1 MLQHNLENINSTQE
15 DVIPVGLSERDTAFV
30 LMLTREKVVQ
40 KLQEKYID
48 DMEAKNLELK
58 KLYQKLQKKVY
69 IESKYIKT
77 EHAAMFIDVDQSY
90 LTKRQGKVFKLGKH
104 FFKPPGQSIVRWDI
118 EALENWLV
126 AESNEYNIDDEL
138 AELLERS

>member
-1 MLQHNLENINSTQE
+1 MNKEVNITKVQQSIIPEN
-15 DVIPVGLSERDTAFV
+15 LSERDTAFV

-58 KLYQKLQKKVY
+58 KLYKKLQKKVY

-90 LTKRQGKVFKLGKH
+90 LSKRQGKVFKLGKH

-118 EALENWLV
+118 EALENWLI
-126 AESNEYNIDDEL
+126 AEDNENNIDDEL
-138 AELLERS
+138 ADLLERS